1 MALLG
6 MERTGRAPST
16 LLLLGAPRP
25 AQNEHHQL
33 ELNPGTLDEC
43 SIRIPIFEGAE
54 IEKGVAKRLGTN
66 TQKNRSLFS
75 NVAKIRY
82 NDRR

>member
-54 IEKGVAKRLGTN
+54 IEKGVAKWSGTN
-66 TQKNRSLFS
+66 TNIIDRYSVMSL
-75 NVAKIRY
+75 RL
-82 NDRR
+82 DTMRL